1 MTETEETRRPRTG
14 RTRGRR
20 RPLMGLFVVAAALG
34 ALACSLPGMGG
45 GPGGPDVER
54 PAGGEARADIADR
67 VVEAV
72 SPALDP
78 RYARYLPPFP
88 RDSGGLRLRV
98 VYPDTLQLVADHDSN
113 FVFGS
118 VGNGDARLEING
130 TRVPVEPNGSF
141 LAWLPVPEADWVP
154 PRTRPDTTEDRPLGQ
169 PLFSED
175 RGPTYP
181 DSLGPVGHYRLV
193 ARHPDGTVDTLLH
206 PVRRP
211 PDPPRPPG
219 DAAAWIDST
228 SVGDAPAR
236 WALSEEEVEISVRA
250 SPEARVWLESRSQR
264 FPLRSELGSMIHRAS
279 IKAWRLAGA
288 DAASAGDTLM
298 FDVVAATG
306 GDTVRRR
313 HPLPIRVLDPEALPT
328 GTLVEQPDSV
338 SGESGVVI
346 GRTHPYGTYYWRFPE
361 ETRVTLSGRSGD
373 RYRVRLAPNLE
384 AWVAEESVEITPDRT
399 GRPSTRVD
407 RVEVRPRSDRLRV
420 TTRLDAP
427 VPLRV
432 EQTGPRT
439 LALTLYGATGST
451 SRASYGP
458 SDPLLESVDWTQEPG
473 SVYRLEIGLDRDVW
487 GYRTE
492 YRIGESGA
500 AELVFDIRRPPEID
514 GGSPLEGRRIAVDP
528 GHPGAGA
535 TGPTGYYEGDAN
547 LAIARQLVAMLEE
560 EGAEPVLIRD
570 DTLQVGL
577 YERTRRAREEGA
589 ELFVSIHNNALPNG
603 VRPFR
608 EHGTSTYYFH
618 SHARDLAQHVQGGML
633 EAMGL
638 RDLGVFYGN
647 LAVAREPWM
656 PSALAEGAF
665 MMIPRHEAALE
676 TATFQR
682 RYAEG
687 VLEGLRGF
695 LGERAQ

>member
-1 MTETEETRRPRTG
+1 MTESEDTPGAPDRAPERGWG
-14 RTRGRR
+14 RAAGV
-20 RPLMGLFVVAAALG
+20 LAVAASVG
-34 ALACSLPGMGG
+34 ALACSLAGTGG
-45 GPGGPDVER
+45 GADGPGEGR
-54 PAGGEARADIADR
+54 PAENEARAEIPDR

-78 RYARYLPPFP
+78 RYTRSLPPFP
-88 RDSGGLRLRV
+88 RDSGRLRPRV

-113 FVFGS
+113 FVVGS

-154 PRTRPDTTEDRPLGQ
+154 ETGPDTTEADRPLGQ
-169 PLFSED
+169 PLFPED

-181 DSLGPVGHYRLV
+181 DSLGPVGHYRVV

-211 PDPPRPPG
+211 PDPPRPPD

-228 SVGDAPAR
+228 SVGEAPAR
-236 WALSEEEVEISVRA
+236 WALSEEEVEVSARA
-250 SPEARVWLESRSQR
+250 SRGARVWLESRSQR
-264 FPLRSELGSMIHRAS
+264 FPLSSELGSMTHRAS
-279 IKAWRLAGA
+279 IKAWRLADA

-298 FDVVAATG
+298 FDVVAAAG
-306 GDTVRRR
+306 GDTARQA

-328 GTLVEQPDSV
+328 GTLVEEPDSV

-361 ETRVTLSGRSGD
+361 ETRVTISGRTGD
-373 RYRVRLAPNLE
+373 RFRVRLAPNLE
-384 AWVAEESVEITPDRT
+384 SWVAEESVELTPDRT
-399 GRPSTRVD
+399 GSPATRVD
-407 RVEVRPRSDRLRV
+407 RVEVHPRSDRLRV
-420 TTRLDAP
+420 TTRLDEA

-432 EQTGPRT
+432 QQTGPRT

-473 SVYRLEIGLDRDVW
+473 SVYRLEIGLTREVW

-492 YRIGESGA
+492 YRSGSDGS
-500 AELVFDIRRPPEID
+500 AELVFDIRRPPQID
-514 GGSPLEGRRIAVDP
+514 AGSSLEGRRIAVDP

-535 TGPTGYYEGDAN
+535 TGPTAYYEGDAN
-547 LAIARQLVAMLEE
+547 LAIARRLVTMLEE
-560 EGAEPVLIRD
+560 EGAEAVLVRD
-570 DTLQVGL
+570 DTLQMGL

-589 ELFVSIHNNALPNG
+589 ELFVSIHNNALPDG

-618 SHARDLAQHVQGGML
+618 SHARDLAQHVQSGML
-633 EAMGL
+633 DALGL

-665 MMIPRHEAALE
+665 MMIPRHEAALK
-676 TATFQR
+676 TGAFQR

-695 LGERAQ
+695 LRERAQ

>member
-1 MTETEETRRPRTG
+1 MTETEETRGARAGAPR
-14 RTRGRR
+14 RDWSRVAA
-20 RPLMGLFVVAAALG
+20 LAAVAAALG
-34 ALACSLPGMGG
+34 ALGCSLPGMGG
-45 GPGGPDVER
+45 GAGGPDVAR
-54 PAGGEARADIADR
+54 PAENEARAEIPDR

-78 RYARYLPPFP
+78 RYTRYLPPFP

-98 VYPDTLQLVADHDSN
+98 VYPDTLQLVADHDSG

-141 LAWLPVPEADWVP
+141 LAWLPVPGADWVP
-154 PRTRPDTTEDRPLGQ
+154 EMRPDTVADDRPLGQ
-169 PLFSED
+169 PLFPED
-175 RGPTYP
+175 RGPTYA
-181 DSLGPVGHYRLV
+181 DSLGPVGHYRVV

-211 PDPPRPPG
+211 PDPPRPPD

-228 SVGDAPAR
+228 SVGEAPVR

-250 SPEARVWLESRSQR
+250 SPAARVWLESRSQR
-264 FPLRSELGSMIHRAS
+264 FPLRSELGSQVHSARV
-279 IKAWRLAGA
+279 KAWRLAGA

-298 FDVVAATG
+298 FDVVAAAG
-306 GDTVRRR
+306 GDTVRRP

-328 GTLVEQPDSV
+328 GTLVEEPDSV

-361 ETRVTLSGRSGD
+361 ETRVTLSGRTGE
-373 RYRVRLAPNLE
+373 RYRVRLAPGLE
-384 AWVAEESVEITPDRT
+384 AWVAEESVDLTPDRVDA
-399 GRPSTRVD
+399 PSTRVD

-420 TTRLDAP
+420 TTRLDDP

-432 EQTGPRT
+432 QQTGPRT

-473 SVYRLEIGLDRDVW
+473 SVYRLEIGLTRDVW

-492 YRIGESGA
+492 YRTGEDGSA
-500 AELVFDIRRPPEID
+500 QLVFDIRRPPEID
-514 GGSPLEGRRIAVDP
+514 AGSPLEGRRIAVDP

-535 TGPTGYYEGDAN
+535 TGPTGFYEGDAN
-547 LAIARQLVAMLEE
+547 LAIARELVSMLEE
-560 EGAEPVLIRD
+560 QGAEPVLIRD
-570 DTLQVGL
+570 DTVQMGL

-589 ELFVSIHNNALPNG
+589 EVFVSIHNNALPNG

-665 MMIPRHEAALE
+665 MMIPRHEAALK
-676 TATFQR
+676 TSGFQR
-682 RYAEG
+682 RYAQG

-695 LGERAQ
+695 LRERAQ